1 MKEDQNLRSKMGR
14 FMVCVMACSLLFT
27 APLTAAETE
36 TEINETNRN
45 LLTDKISAKVSQC
58 RYEKKEAMKSIIY
71 YVEVDLTNESDEEIM
86 EVKVGLKFYD
96 DQGTEIFS
104 GWDVYNGQDTP
115 AAPGENVS
123 LEIRGRMDYP
133 EEPASYEVSV
143 LEVYTSKE
151 KPPIH
156 IPQKGGLLYQEY
168 DEEHIKN
175 ITSDMPT
182 RIDFWIDRM
191 GALSEAE
198 IEDEATIS
206 RVVDAFSQIE
216 IGQETWEV
224 VTDNYNGM
232 IFTFEDGAEICISLN
247 LKNLEYRVY
256 NGVRI
261 YELEHFDNFW
271 TLMNELTE
279 NENL

>member
-1 MKEDQNLRSKMGR
+1 MRSKMGR

-133 EEPASYEVSV
+133 EEPVSYEVSV

>member
-1 MKEDQNLRSKMGR
+1 MRSKMGR

-133 EEPASYEVSV
+133 EEPDSYEVSV